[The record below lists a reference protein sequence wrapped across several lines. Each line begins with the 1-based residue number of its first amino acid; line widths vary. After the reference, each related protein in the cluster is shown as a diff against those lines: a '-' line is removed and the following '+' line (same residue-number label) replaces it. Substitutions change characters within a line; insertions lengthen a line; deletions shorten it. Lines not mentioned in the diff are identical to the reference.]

1 MSAPILTL
9 DVASF
14 GLDLLHQTRLKLA
27 CSLLLAQRLDVS
39 VQPWKDGKADL
50 LVIGIDQPE
59 AAAVLARAR
68 AMGVPCLIISRH
80 VDPDAADQLAHGAT
94 VASLNQKLSTLLASR
109 PSDSPARAR
118 PLLLELAQMQTAAG
132 TLHLLQRG
140 AAQVVIDPAT
150 LSLALP
156 ANLGLLE
163 LVQLLD
169 DSHWSS
175 ERIGRAAFD
184 HQYRHRLPQRQ
195 SLEALFFC
203 LARHRPQWLPG
214 GDAGTLLQLEHWP
227 DLGSADLPA
236 SWLLAIACLHAR
248 PWQANALAAHC
259 QIPVST
265 VETLF
270 AAAAASGLAQTA
282 PIASTAPPPRR
293 NREDSRFFGW
303 VARRFGLTLF
313 KTAQA

>member
-1 MSAPILTL
+1 MSPPIHTL

-27 CSLLLAQRLDVS
+27 CSLLLAQRLDVNL
-39 VQPWKDGKADL
+39 QPWKDGRADL

-68 AMGVPCLIISRH
+68 AMGVPCLTISRH

-203 LARHRPQWLPG
+203 LARHRPQWLTG

-259 QIPVST
+259 QIPVSS

-282 PIASTAPPPRR
+282 PIASTAPPPRLSR
-293 NREDSRFFGW
+293 GDSRFFGW
-303 VARRFGLTLF
+303 VARRFGLTHF

>member
-39 VQPWKDGKADL
+39 LQPWKDGRADL

-94 VASLNQKLSTLLASR
+94 VASLNQKLSALLASR
-109 PSDSPARAR
+109 PGEGPARAT
-118 PLLLELAQMQTAAG
+118 PLLLELAQRQTAAG

-184 HQYRHRLPQRQ
+184 HQYRHRLPQR
-195 SLEALFFC
+195 
-203 LARHRPQWLPG
+203 
-214 GDAGTLLQLEHWP
+214 
-227 DLGSADLPA
+227 
-236 SWLLAIACLHAR
+236 
-248 PWQANALAAHC
+248 
-259 QIPVST
+259 
-265 VETLF
+265 
-270 AAAAASGLAQTA
+270 
-282 PIASTAPPPRR
+282 
-293 NREDSRFFGW
+293 
-303 VARRFGLTLF
+303 
-313 KTAQA
+313 